1 MVGASIIDKLI
12 DSEPSSRIEKD
23 FPITQQ
29 CVLDN
34 LLRDLEAMLNSRIG
48 WTALPDDLLELRY
61 SILNYG
67 LPDFSS
73 MPYSSQDGQKQLCDI
88 VSSAIKEFEPR
99 LKEVSVS
106 IANENNSID
115 RSLSLR
121 IGAVCLIDKNMH
133 KVTFNSA
140 IEPVSLGMKLSK
152 AK

>member
-1 MVGASIIDKLI
+1 MLGASIIDKLI
-12 DSEPSSRIEKD
+12 DSEPTTRIEKD

-29 CVLDN
+29 SLLDN
-34 LLRDLEAMLNSRIG
+34 LLRDLEAMLNSRVG

-73 MPYSSQDGQKQLCDI
+73 MPYSSQDGQKQLCEI
-88 VSSAIKEFEPR
+88 VCAAIKEFEPR
-99 LKEVSVS
+99 LREVSVS

-115 RSLSLR
+115 RSLSLK
-121 IGAVCLIDKNMH
+121 ISAVCLIDKNMH
-133 KVTFNSA
+133 EVTFNSA
-140 IEPVSLGMKLSK
+140 IEPVNLGLKLSK